1 MAWAYLNVLCS
12 TSTTQSQD
20 QILSSPA
27 ISLDDTKVAW
37 VTSDGI
43 VQILTIGTTG
53 SNGSISSAECVEN
66 APGGTGTSP
75 NNAVLNSLILGNAK
89 HHPTSGVTLS
99 QIFVDYISNSAY
111 IGDDDGFLQDHTVLH
126 CHSRAS
132 RADHSFVAGVSGL
145 RRGQPDRR
153 QQRVHSGMYYCGHIR
168 LRWATG
174 LEQHLGW
181 LPRLLIL
188 PAIPCSVSIFCR
200 GFSNK
205 VCNLERRNATFAGQE
220 IANSLYSSLLA
231 GNSPHAGKLQECY
244 AGDGEP

>member
-20 QILSSPA
+20 QILSSPV

-111 IGDDDGFLQDHTVLH
+111 IGDDDGFLHKITPFFTATAALQEQTTP
-126 CHSRAS
+126 SWQAS
-132 RADHSFVAGVSGL
+132 RAYVVGNLIVDNNGFIQECTTAGTSGSG
-145 RRGQPDRR
+145 GQP
-153 QQRVHSGMYYCGHIR
+153 
-168 LRWATG
+168 
-174 LEQHLGW
+174 GW
-181 LPRLLIL
+181 NNTW
-188 PAIPCSVSIFCR
+188 
-200 GFSNK
+200 G
-205 VCNLERRNATFAGQE
+205 G
-220 IANSLYSSLLA
+220 
-231 GNSPHAGKLQECY
+231 SPGC
-244 AGDGEP
+244 